1 MGYKRGN
8 IYLADFNA
16 RRGTEPGKIRPCLV
30 MQANLLNDEDHPS
43 TTVIPLTAQLLDDAA
58 PLRFRI
64 KARDQLERDSDL
76 IMDQTRSIDNER
88 FISGKLTALTKREL
102 LMVEEYW
109 KIVLGL
115 NED

>member
-8 IYLADFNA
+8 IYLADFNPP
-16 RRGTEPGKIRPCLV
+16 RGTEPGKIRPCLV
-30 MQANLLNDEDHPS
+30 MQSNLLNDEDHPS
-43 TTVIPLTAQLLDDAA
+43 TTVIPLTAQVLKEAA

-64 KARDQLERDSDL
+64 NARDQLERNSDL

-88 FISGKLTALTKREL
+88 FVSGTLTTLTKQEL

-115 NED
+115 DD